1 MSFRKHL
8 ESQGKSKS
16 TVKHY
21 TSYILDFISY
31 LDADGTEVENTTAKD
46 VLAYLNLLQKRG
58 HENSTRSTRL
68 NVIKQFMNWQLALGH
83 RADNPITHLKIRG
96 IKQQKLYPILDK
108 QQLEQIYNQY
118 QTPKEDDP
126 NKNKNWFTTY
136 KLAKQRNKAILS
148 LMIHQGL
155 TTPEIAKLT
164 VNDLKLKAGKMYV
177 AGSRKSNERT
187 LELKSHQIIELMEY
201 QYTTRKELLN
211 YQEDQKTDLLF
222 LAVPS
227 AGKQKA
233 AGGGNLQIWK
243 SLTKEI
249 KAQYNQAEG
258 ISFINFKQ
266 VRTSVITHWLKQYNL
281 RQVQDMAGHRYVS
294 STEAYL
300 VNNTEDLQ
308 KDVDQ
313 YHPF

>member
-1 MSFRKHL
+1 
-8 ESQGKSKS
+8 
-16 TVKHY
+16 
-21 TSYILDFISY
+21 
-31 LDADGTEVENTTAKD
+31 
-46 VLAYLNLLQKRG
+46 
-58 HENSTRSTRL
+58 
-68 NVIKQFMNWQLALGH
+68 
-83 RADNPITHLKIRG
+83 
-96 IKQQKLYPILDK
+96 
-108 QQLEQIYNQY
+108 
-118 QTPKEDDP
+118 
-126 NKNKNWFTTY
+126 
-136 KLAKQRNKAILS
+136 
-148 LMIHQGL
+148 MIHQGL

-164 VNDLKLKAGKMYV
+164 VNDLKLKAGKMYI

-211 YQEDQKTDLLF
+211 YQETATDLLF

-233 AGGGNLQIWK
+233 AGEGNLQIWK

-249 KAQYNQAEG
+249 KEQH
-258 ISFINFKQ
+258 SDFINFKQ

>member
-31 LDADGTEVENTTAKD
+31 LDADKIEVENATAKE

-68 NVIKQFMNWQLALGH
+68 NVIKQFMNWQIEQGH
-83 RADNPITHLKIRG
+83 RIDNPITHLKIRG
-96 IKQQKLYPILDK
+96 IKQQKLYPILNK
-108 QQLEQIYNQY
+108 QQLESIYNDY
-118 QTPKEDDP
+118 KIPTEEDP
-126 NKNKNWFTTY
+126 HKNKNWFTTY
-136 KLAKQRNKAILS
+136 KLAKQRNKTILS
-148 LMIHQGL
+148 LLVHQGL

-164 VNDLKLKAGKMYV
+164 VKDLKLKAGKLYV
-177 AGSRKSNERT
+177 AGGRKSRERT

-201 QYTTRKELLN
+201 QYTTRTELLN
-211 YQEDQKTDLLF
+211 YQPVATDLLF

-227 AGKQKA
+227 AGKKKA
-233 AGGGNLQIWK
+233 AGDGNLQIWK

-249 KAQYNQAEG
+249 KTLNP
-258 ISFINFKQ
+258 IFINFKQ

-308 KDVDQ
+308 KDIDQ
-313 YHPF
+313 FHPF

>member
-1 MSFRKHL
+1 
-8 ESQGKSKS
+8 
-16 TVKHY
+16 
-21 TSYILDFISY
+21 
-31 LDADGTEVENTTAKD
+31 
-46 VLAYLNLLQKRG
+46 
-58 HENSTRSTRL
+58 
-68 NVIKQFMNWQLALGH
+68 MNWQLALGH

-201 QYTTRKELLN
+201 QYTTRKELLE
-211 YQEDQKTDLLF
+211 YQPAITDLLF
-222 LAVPS
+222 LSVPS
-227 AGKQKA
+227 AGKDKA
-233 AGGGNLQIWK
+233 AGEGKLQIWK

-249 KAQYNQAEG
+249 KEQH
-258 ISFINFKQ
+258 SDFINFKQ

>member
-1 MSFRKHL
+1 MR
-8 ESQGKSKS
+8 
-16 TVKHY
+16 
-21 TSYILDFISY
+21 YILDFISY
-31 LDADGTEVENTTAKD
+31 LDGDNTEVENTTAKE

-118 QTPKEDDP
+118 QIPNEEDT

-136 KLAKQRNKAILS
+136 KLAKHRNKAILS

-155 TTPEIAKLT
+155 TTPEIAKIN
-164 VNDLKLKAGKMYV
+164 VEDLKLKAGKIYIS
-177 AGSRKSNERT
+177 GSRKSQERT

-201 QYTTRKELLN
+201 QYTTRKELLE
-211 YQEDQKTDLLF
+211 YQTEKNTDLLF

-233 AGGGNLQIWK
+233 TGEGKLQVWK

-249 KAQYNQAEG
+249 KAQHP
-258 ISFINFKQ
+258 IFINFKQ